1 MHVLHSYS
9 SRFTATRLN
18 LRKNTENPLKN
29 KALNKTHPGSLWWHT
44 LPLKHSPIVKSSP
57 RMNKGQ
63 IFGTSSSNALPVE
76 NPAKAERSGTQ
87 AKKMCKRRIKS
98 MGMTTKTLTKL
109 SEVQAVDDRGQTSW
123 TMRTKKK
130 TTTSRSIRRSPRQNT
145 HSLLLKRTQNP
156 TTSRERSP
164 AAKKARPQCAKRE
177 QPQAPTSGPALA

>member
-1 MHVLHSYS
+1 
-9 SRFTATRLN
+9 
-18 LRKNTENPLKN
+18 
-29 KALNKTHPGSLWWHT
+29 
-44 LPLKHSPIVKSSP
+44 
-57 RMNKGQ
+57 
-63 IFGTSSSNALPVE
+63 
-76 NPAKAERSGTQ
+76 
-87 AKKMCKRRIKS
+87 

-130 TTTSRSIRRSPRQNT
+130 TIMSRSIRRSPRQNT

-164 AAKKARPQCAKRE
+164 AAKKARPQCAERE